1 MNPGRLSSDVICGL
15 VETKDIPMILLKK
28 IKIILLGVAA
38 QSVKEI
44 DNFSKDHKRG
54 QLSRK
59 QYKDWETL
67 EQNLSYLVEMI
78 EPMVLKVSIV
88 LDFEK
93 PLKFSSIMQAYRKT
107 AEELRPLDNY
117 VISCYNAE
125 PQLSKNGV
133 EWNDAAEKYIKV

>member
-1 MNPGRLSSDVICGL
+1 LSSDVICGL
-15 VETKDIPMILLKK
+15 VEKKNIQRIVFKK

-38 QSVKEI
+38 QSVEEL
-44 DNFSKDHKRG
+44 DTLSKDHKRG

-59 QYKDWETL
+59 QYKDWATL

-78 EPMVLKVSIV
+78 EPMVLKLSIFEG
-88 LDFEK
+88 FEK
-93 PLKFSSIMQAYRKT
+93 PLKLSSLMQAYRQT
-107 AEELRPLDNY
+107 AEELRPLENY

-133 EWNDAAEKYIKV
+133 EWSAAEEKYIKV

>member
-1 MNPGRLSSDVICGL
+1 MSSAVICGL
-15 VETKDIPMILLKK
+15 VEKQNIPSIVMKK

-38 QSVKEI
+38 QSVEEI

-78 EPMVLKVSIV
+78 EPMVVKLSIFEG
-88 LDFEK
+88 FEK
-93 PLKFSSIMQAYRKT
+93 PLQFSAIMQAYRQT
-107 AEELRPLDNY
+107 AEELRPLENY

-125 PQLSKNGV
+125 SQLSKNGV
-133 EWNDAAEKYIKV
+133 EWSDVEEKFINVQMMD